1 MFASTIMKIIV
12 VVMFVITVISL
23 RSQMFL
29 QLAVFS
35 DENKLE
41 SDQQRHSF
49 KAEIPIVFH
58 VGKGGGGTLKKD
70 LEFDVKWVHP
80 KPKSSIIKQLQNGPS
95 KTLIVNIRDPIDRFV
110 SAFNWRNTILCHPN
124 DKRHIGMMEAVAD
137 PISFCKVG
145 YGEEEMLL
153 HETYESKPN
162 VFAEAL
168 CHDSPLRSHAEGDFR
183 KIGHSTTLTE
193 WLDFL
198 IDPHLVQSITDDG
211 IQQLIVLPLE
221 KQSGANETQF
231 EKHIKN
237 LNFLM
242 GAHSGKE
249 MTQFAQK
256 QMSKNEET
264 RKIEEKERSGNQT
277 HLHSS
282 AKFYNSTESL
292 ITSLGEC
299 CLARHFIDDY
309 RLIQSMLGKEKTI
322 ISGLNPLN
330 GAHPV
335 IKKACSW
342 GGRQQKKSCQSD
354 LMSMLLR
361 RAKYLDESKGSCS
374 LIISAEI

>member
-1 MFASTIMKIIV
+1 
-12 VVMFVITVISL
+12 
-23 RSQMFL
+23 
-29 QLAVFS
+29 
-35 DENKLE
+35 
-41 SDQQRHSF
+41 
-49 KAEIPIVFH
+49 
-58 VGKGGGGTLKKD
+58 
-70 LEFDVKWVHP
+70 
-80 KPKSSIIKQLQNGPS
+80 
-95 KTLIVNIRDPIDRFV
+95 
-110 SAFNWRNTILCHPN
+110 
-124 DKRHIGMMEAVAD
+124 
-137 PISFCKVG
+137 
-145 YGEEEMLL
+145 
-153 HETYESKPN
+153 
-162 VFAEAL
+162 
-168 CHDSPLRSHAEGDFR
+168 
-183 KIGHSTTLTE
+183 
-193 WLDFL
+193 
-198 IDPHLVQSITDDG
+198 
-211 IQQLIVLPLE
+211 
-221 KQSGANETQF
+221 
-231 EKHIKN
+231 
-237 LNFLM
+237 
-242 GAHSGKE
+242 
-249 MTQFAQK
+249 
-256 QMSKNEET
+256 MSKNEET